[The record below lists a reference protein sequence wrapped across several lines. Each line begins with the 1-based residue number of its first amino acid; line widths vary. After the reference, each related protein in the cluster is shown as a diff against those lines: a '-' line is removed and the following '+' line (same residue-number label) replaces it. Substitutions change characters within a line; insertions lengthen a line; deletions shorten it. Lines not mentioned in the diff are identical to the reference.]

1 MTIFDAKNQTFD
13 GFQTSKNGKS
23 SFSVPGKVASP
34 RVGARP
40 TMVTAGI
47 VIHSMKIWQT
57 RWTIKH
63 GRFLASNLGIL
74 ASNKGGECRFKHG
87 EFGFLTSNIGKIVKP
102 ESKMRR
108 MEIYSK
114 NHNILNTCDT
124 IYAIMCMGFCRDH
137 RFLPCGQ
144 CRKLAIGNWE
154 WSWKNPVGAL
164 PMHIAVRTPQMG
176 FQDRCMQGQR
186 CPLLATSARTWIHV
200 SNRYNLLADWCW

>member
-47 VIHSMKIWQT
+47 VIHCMKICQT

-74 ASNKGGECRFKHG
+74 ASNKGECRFKHG
-87 EFGFLTSNIGKIVKP
+87 EFEILTPNIGKIVKP
-102 ESKMRR
+102 ESKMSR
-108 MEIYSK
+108 MEVYSK
-114 NHNILNTCDT
+114 NHDIFNI
-124 IYAIMCMGFCRDH
+124 IYVIMCMGRAVAIGFFHVVNAESWRLGIGNDHEKIPWAPCQCISLSALPRWGFRTGAWRARDAL
-137 RFLPCGQ
+137 FLP
-144 CRKLAIGNWE
+144 
-154 WSWKNPVGAL
+154 PVQE
-164 PMHIAVRTPQMG
+164 PI
-176 FQDRCMQGQR
+176 
-186 CPLLATSARTWIHV
+186 IHV
-200 SNRYNLLADWCW
+200 SNR